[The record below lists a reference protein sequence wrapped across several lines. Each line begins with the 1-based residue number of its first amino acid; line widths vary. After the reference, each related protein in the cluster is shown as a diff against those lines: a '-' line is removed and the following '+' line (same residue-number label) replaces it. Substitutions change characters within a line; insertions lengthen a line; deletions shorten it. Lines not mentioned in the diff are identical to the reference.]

1 MPRSTVTTSPCEV
14 LLRLRD
20 RELTCCPLRP
30 TIMGILNLS
39 PESFSDGAEV
49 HGFDRQ
55 LARGS
60 ELLGDGADLLD
71 VGGESGVTNR
81 PPLDP
86 AEEIRRIV
94 PVVEALVGRGAV
106 VSVDTWKAPVAL
118 AALKAGA
125 HLIND
130 VSGLR
135 DPAIA
140 EHCARFGAGLVIVH
154 TRAAPKVKAFPA
166 YADVVDD
173 VVAFLGERVDAAVA
187 LGVPRD
193 RLVID
198 PGPDLAKTPAETV
211 AVLRRV
217 ADLGVFD
224 LPVLLAASRK
234 DFVGALTGR
243 MPRRRLAGSLAAVG
257 AGLDAG
263 ASVLRVHDV
272 GATVD
277 YLKVRAA
284 LLGTATVPAE
294 LHLAEHLRREHEA
307 SAAEQG
313 SGGGRGA

>member
-14 LLRLRD
+14 VLRLRD
-20 RELTCCPLRP
+20 SELACCPHRP
-30 TIMGILNLS
+30 VVMGILNVS

-49 HGFDRQ
+49 DTFDRQ
-55 LARGS
+55 LERGL
-60 ELLGDGADLLD
+60 ELLDDGADILD

-81 PPLDP
+81 PALDP
-86 AEEIRRIV
+86 AEEIRRVV

-106 VSVDTWKAPVAL
+106 VSVDTWKAPVVL
-118 AALKAGA
+118 AALEAGA

-140 EHCARFGAGLVIVH
+140 EHCARFGAGLVLVH
-154 TRAAPKVKAFPA
+154 TRAVPKVKDFPA
-166 YADVVDD
+166 YDDVVDD
-173 VVAFLGERVDAAVA
+173 VVAFLGERIDAATSA
-187 LGVPRD
+187 GVPRD
-193 RLVID
+193 RMVVD

-217 ADLGVFD
+217 ADLGAFG
-224 LPVLLAASRK
+224 LPVLLAVSRK

-272 GATVD
+272 GGTVD

-284 LLGTATVPAE
+284 LLGVEAGPSG
-294 LHLAEHLRREHEA
+294 LRLAEHLRREHDGG
-307 SAAEQG
+307 AAERG
-313 SGGGRGA
+313 SGGRRGA